1 VNDILK
7 QRLVGA
13 LILLALGVVFWPII
27 FVEPEERYTQE
38 DNRMPP
44 APEIDSTPI
53 EPPTAEGLR
62 ASAKWEVEDAG
73 ADQAIDD
80 FTTVTLEEPPVE
92 PATNAVVTETAPK
105 PPSAATDT
113 RGTRAEPPV
122 QPTLD
127 SKGLPVAWILQVAS
141 VSSVSKADE
150 LRDGLV
156 AMREKA
162 YVKKLERGQKDLYR
176 VYVGPNVER
185 AQLERIQAGI
195 DKRFGVHSII
205 VRYVP

>member
-1 VNDILK
+1 MNDILK

-38 DNRMPP
+38 QDRIPP
-44 APEIDSTPI
+44 APVIDSTPI
-53 EPPTAEGLR
+53 DPPTADGLR
-62 ASAKWEVEDAG
+62 ASEQWQVEDMG
-73 ADQAIDD
+73 AEQTIDED
-80 FTTVTLEEPPVE
+80 FTVALEEPQE
-92 PATNAVVTETAPK
+92 ETAAVE
-105 PPSAATDT
+105 AASPEPET
-113 RGTRAEPPV
+113 RGTRATAPV

-127 SKGLPVAWILQVAS
+127 AKGLPIAWILQVAS
-141 VSSVSKADE
+141 VSSAGKAND
-150 LRDGLV
+150 LRDGLL
-156 AMREKA
+156 AMQEKA

-176 VYVGPNVER
+176 VYIGPNVER

-195 DKRFGVHSII
+195 DKRFGVRSII

>member
-38 DNRMPP
+38 EIPIPP
-44 APEIDSTPI
+44 APVIDTTPI

-62 ASAKWEVEDAG
+62 ASAQWEVVDAG
-73 ADQAIDD
+73 DDQLIDED
-80 FTTVTLEEPPVE
+80 TTATLEESTVELAPDPVFVE
-92 PATNAVVTETAPK
+92 AAPQLA
-105 PPSAATDT
+105 SADA
-113 RGTRAEPPV
+113 RGARTEPPV

-150 LRDGLV
+150 LRDGLL
-156 AMREKA
+156 AMSEKA
-162 YVKKLERGQKDLYR
+162 YVKKLEKGQKDLYR
-176 VYVGPNVER
+176 VYIGPNVER
-185 AQLERIQAGI
+185 AQLEKIQAGI
-195 DKRFGVHSII
+195 DKRFGVRSII

>member
-1 VNDILK
+1 MNDILK

-27 FVEPEERYTQE
+27 FVEPEERYAQE
-38 DNRMPP
+38 QNPIPP
-44 APEIDSTPI
+44 APVIDSTPI
-53 EPPTAEGLR
+53 DPPSADGLR
-62 ASAKWEVEDAG
+62 ASSEWEVEDTG
-73 ADQAIDD
+73 ADQ
-80 FTTVTLEEPPVE
+80 TVDEVVTVILEESPVE
-92 PATNAVVTETAPK
+92 PVSTVP
-105 PPSAATDT
+105 DT
-113 RGTRAEPPV
+113 RGTRTEPPV

-141 VSSVSKADE
+141 VSSASKADE
-150 LRDGLV
+150 LRDGLL

-176 VYVGPNVER
+176 VYIGPNVER
-185 AQLERIQAGI
+185 AQLEGIQTGI
-195 DKRFGVHSII
+195 DKRFGVKSII